1 MHPYYHPTS
10 VIIVDDDALLVQSIA
25 GLMQSIGQTYN
36 AFDNPQK
43 ALDFVLAQN
52 HKFPTN
58 DDFFSAYPEIF
69 NISELQRGDLLIK
82 LKTSSFMN
90 VLNNSDRFSQ
100 ISVAIVDYDMPDM
113 TGIDFCRKLSEL
125 PLKKIILT
133 GRASQKQAV
142 NAFNERIIDCFFNKQ
157 EQHLEDKLLQEV
169 VKLQKDFFSH
179 NTETLK
185 LACSL
190 QQTEFIIDSA
200 FHNVLMPIISEN
212 GIVEYYLN
220 THPPGLLM
228 FNADGQPRLVLV
240 YDEQRLQA
248 HYEIAQEAGAP
259 TEVLNKISSQKFIPL
274 FPTKSGYYEPYV
286 GNIWQKYFWPMQ
298 RISGQ
303 KDWYVSDIIDED
315 FLQYGLE
322 NMVSYQSYLQN
333 QNRSI
338 I

>member
-10 VIIVDDDALLVQSIA
+10 VLIVDDDALLLRSLS

-36 AFDNPQK
+36 AFNDPQK
-43 ALDFVLAQN
+43 ALDFVLTQN
-52 HKFPTN
+52 HKFPTHG
-58 DDFFSAYPEIF
+58 DFLSAYPEIF

-90 VLNNSDRFSQ
+90 VMNNSDRFSQ
-100 ISVAIVDYDMPDM
+100 ISVAIVDYDMPGM
-113 TGIDFCRKLSEL
+113 TGIDFCRKLNDL

-142 NAFNERIIDCFFNKQ
+142 NAFNERIIDCFFNKK
-157 EQHLEDKLLQEV
+157 EPNLEDKILQEV
-169 VKLQKDFFSH
+169 ARLQKDFFSH
-179 NTETLK
+179 NTEALK
-185 LACSL
+185 IACSL

-200 FHNVLMPIISEN
+200 FQDILMPIINEN
-212 GIVEYYLN
+212 NIVEYYLN

-228 FNADGQPRLVLV
+228 FDASGKPRLVLV

-259 TEVLNKISSQKFIPL
+259 TAILNKISSQRFIPL
-274 FPTKSGYYEPYV
+274 FPTNSGYYEPYV
-286 GNIWQKYFWPMQ
+286 SGIWQNYFWPAH

-303 KDWYVSDIIDED
+303 KDWYISDLIDED

-322 NMVSYQSYLQN
+322 NMGSYQSYQQN
-333 QNRSI
+333 QNHGI
-338 I
+338 A